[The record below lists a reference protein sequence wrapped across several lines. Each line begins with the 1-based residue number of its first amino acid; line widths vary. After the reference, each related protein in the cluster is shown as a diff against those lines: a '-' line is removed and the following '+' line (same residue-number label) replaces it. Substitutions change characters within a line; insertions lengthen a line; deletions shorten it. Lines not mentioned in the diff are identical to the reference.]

1 MTKAEREVA
10 RKRRARRRTLLS
22 AMGFGAADAVLLGVL
37 GALGGW
43 GSVLLAGIAPVLL
56 VEAGAVLLRPGLRS
70 AGWLPRWTPVAG
82 AQEPRAMLPAYL
94 RADPG
99 DGEVAAELALPA
111 AYADGRLVVDLGAAE
126 PIVWRRRRFLRGFDM
141 AEDVPLRPPYRVIG
155 TGPAIGAG
163 AALVDSLVYRQLDLE
178 VAGAGVAL
186 AVPEEAL
193 GFVRAALAAVGRAA
207 GEKAVAD

>member
-1 MTKAEREVA
+1 MSVAAVWAGEVGGESGRRVRIAIVSPEIVA
-10 RKRRARRRTLLS
+10 RIRHAFASKGLDVRIDRLPMLELTI
-22 AMGFGAADAVLLGVL
+22 GPGGGASPAAAAFADAL
-37 GALGGW
+37 
-43 GSVLLAGIAPVLL
+43 
-56 VEAGAVLLRPGLRS
+56 
-70 AGWLPRWTPVAG
+70 
-82 AQEPRAMLPAYL
+82 
-94 RADPG
+94 
-99 DGEVAAELALPA
+99 
-111 AYADGRLVVDLGAAE
+111 GRLVVDLGAAE